1 MWFWSNHISYIHIY
15 NDKTPSI
22 HHFLNSL
29 SALPMS
35 KKLQCLFLI
44 FKKMLQKQPQK
55 WKQRLCQTSETLRK
69 ISENNSGGELKANN
83 LL

>member
-1 MWFWSNHISYIHIY
+1 
-15 NDKTPSI
+15 
-22 HHFLNSL
+22 
-29 SALPMS
+29 
-35 KKLQCLFLI
+35 
-44 FKKMLQKQPQK
+44 MLQKQPQK